1 VTLDGPG
8 ILREMSRSPRF
19 AALLAALALAALLAA
34 GCGETVIDDA
44 KTEDAIE
51 QNLESGLGKEI
62 AAVECPAG
70 VEVEAGASFDCTVT
84 LKGGKRETASLKVLN
99 EDADVEVTGLQPAK

>member
-1 VTLDGPG
+1 MTLDGPG
-8 ILREMSRSPRF
+8 ILRGMSLPGRF
-19 AALLAALALAALLAA
+19 GALAALAVAALLAA

-51 QNLESGLGKEI
+51 QNLESGLGKKVS
-62 AAVECPAG
+62 AVDCPSG

-84 LKGGKRETASLKVLN
+84 LKGGNRETASLKVLN
-99 EDADVEVTGLQPAK
+99 EDADVEVTSLQPAK